1 MQHRGRSRGNGA
13 TSPQYGRML
22 MTRFVA
28 LAAAG
33 LLAACAS
40 VPTDPI
46 ARTAYE
52 EANDPLEPVNRAV
65 FAFNIKLD
73 EYALEPIARAY
84 RKALNETAR
93 DGVRNFLHNLRA
105 PITFA
110 NDLLQGEFDRA
121 AQTSWDFV
129 MNTTVGFLGFADVTG
144 GWEPHDEDLGQT
156 LAVWGVGEGP
166 YLVLPFFGP
175 SNVRDTAGVL
185 GDRYLDPTTYHLDSA
200 KGTEVLA
207 GRTVTD
213 AVDTRA
219 RTLEEF
225 NEIKRTSFDFYVTA
239 RSLYRQA
246 RRNQIRN
253 GAPAP
258 LDDVTFN

>member
-1 MQHRGRSRGNGA
+1 M
-13 TSPQYGRML
+13 
-22 MTRFVA
+22 
-28 LAAAG
+28 AAAG
-33 LLAACAS
+33 VLAACAS

-65 FAFNIKLD
+65 FAFNVKLD

-84 RKALNETAR
+84 RNALNETAR
-93 DGVRNFLHNLRA
+93 NGVRNFLHNLRA
-105 PITFA
+105 PVVFA

-129 MNTTVGFLGFADVTG
+129 MNTTVGILGFADVTG
-144 GWEPHDEDLGQT
+144 GWEPHEEDLGQT
-156 LAVWGVGEGP
+156 LAVWGVEEGP
-166 YLVLPFFGP
+166 YLVLPFYGP
-175 SNVRDTAGVL
+175 SNVRDTVGML
-185 GDRYLDPTTYHLDSA
+185 GDRTFDPSTYLLEGDE
-200 KGTEVLA
+200 GTNALA
-207 GRTVTD
+207 ARTVTD

-225 NEIKRTSFDFYVTA
+225 NEIKRTSLDFYVTA

-258 LDDVTFN
+258 LDDITFN